1 MIIIWYES
9 IIPSLIPYIAVIK
22 DQNILDSMLRDQK
35 EGLIKVKIKNYYN
48 EVLKINGLKSRKKYK
63 LSYMD
68 ISQIT

>member
-1 MIIIWYES
+1 MFIIWYES

-22 DQNILDSMLRDQK
+22 DQNILDSILRDQK

-48 EVLKINGLKSRKKYK
+48 EVMKINGSKSREKYK
-63 LSYMD
+63 LSFLD